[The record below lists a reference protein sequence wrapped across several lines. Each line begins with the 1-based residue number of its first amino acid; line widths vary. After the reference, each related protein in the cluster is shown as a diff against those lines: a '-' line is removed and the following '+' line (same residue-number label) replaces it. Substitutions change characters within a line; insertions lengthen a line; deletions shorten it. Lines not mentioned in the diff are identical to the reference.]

1 MEMKN
6 EVYIDIGKKKKHCL
20 SKYKYIIFNYYL
32 NIVQKQNRKKKSNKI

>member
-6 EVYIDIGKKKKHCL
+6 EVYIDIGKKKHCL

-32 NIVQKQNRKKKSNKI
+32 NLVQKQNRKKIK